1 MRKEQE
7 QNKISC
13 QIFNKQEPAINRIT
27 EEINKAHGVQEKA
40 WWAEELIK
48 EVKVLLECPQH
59 DGAKLDCMNCR
70 TICGLRNRTANL
82 VLKAGK
88 LA

>member
-1 MRKEQE
+1 MDKEQ
-7 QNKISC
+7 NPISC
-13 QIFNKQEPAINRIT
+13 PTFNKQEPAIRHMT
-27 EEINKAHGVQEKA
+27 EEINKARGPQEKA
-40 WWAEELIK
+40 CWAEELLK
-48 EVKVLLECPQH
+48 EVKILIECPQH

-70 TICGLRNRTANL
+70 TICQLRDRTAKL